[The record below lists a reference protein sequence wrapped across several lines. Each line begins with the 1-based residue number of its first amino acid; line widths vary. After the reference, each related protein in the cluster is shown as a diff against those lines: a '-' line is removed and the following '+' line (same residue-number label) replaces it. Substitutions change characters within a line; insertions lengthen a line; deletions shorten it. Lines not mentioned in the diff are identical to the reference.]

1 MLNARNLGGNGV
13 LLKSILASGEFE
25 VRFSRDGIVALERI
39 APPGGGT
46 APIDTG

>member
-1 MLNARNLGGNGV
+1 MLNARNLGRNGA
-13 LLKSILASGEFE
+13 LLKSILGSGEFE

-46 APIDTG
+46 APLD